1 MLKMVLGSLQI
12 CIMRFTK
19 DYMKTLKKLL
29 EKNPAFKIQT
39 VCQYSYEY
47 NTIRDCGDND
57 YYHDVNPSTSA
68 FATSKSVESSLIS
81 IDDTLQ
87 SQKMEVQKRIE
98 DKADSASIS
107 RVEKIITVVY
117 QTIKVEVRHI
127 FQHHRHIIIQD
138 AD

>member
-1 MLKMVLGSLQI
+1 MRGWLLVVNIYRVLKLLVLIRQKPNLYIIKRMFAMLKMVLGSLQI

-81 IDDTLQ
+81 IDETLQ
-87 SQKMEVQKRIE
+87 SQNMEVHQKTR
-98 DKADSASIS
+98 
-107 RVEKIITVVY
+107 
-117 QTIKVEVRHI
+117 
-127 FQHHRHIIIQD
+127 
-138 AD
+138 